1 MLLHY
6 KYIKPFVP
14 NAHFLHS
21 LKTSENDVF
30 LFSGDRE
37 RVHWEQI
44 G

>member
-21 LKTSENDVF
+21 LKTSENDKF
-30 LFSGDRE
+30 LCFQVIEKGCT
-37 RVHWEQI
+37 
-44 G
+44 GNK